1 MPEQGEKIGAVMV
14 VGGGIAGLQAS
25 LALAE
30 MGYTVHLVEASDRI
44 GGSAP
49 PLGDEP
55 LCLLSHKAAELMAH
69 PHIDLMTRSEVIEVT
84 GEAGSI
90 KARIRRMNPGG
101 EQEEISLDIGAAVL
115 TLDRPASLTDWRC
128 VAESLGLLPDVE
140 GSRPLSAPDPAVTS
154 RPGIYVCGLVTPQRE
169 DLHQLILEATAAAGR
184 AADDLEKAGLSRNV
198 DPSLPEIPD
207 RSTEPPRVGLF
218 LCECA
223 CRMATISD
231 LHTLSEQ
238 LSSLPFMQHTQSFP
252 LACRTEAREG
262 LGEAIR
268 EHRLNRIVVACS
280 QPGARSLFLQK
291 CRQEDIDSH
300 LFHLVRIGL
309 DCETT
314 EGTPSPGK
322 AKGLIENAILKAALQ
337 QPRMPS
343 VEGVVKTA
351 LVAGGGVAAMIAALS
366 AAKKGHTVHLVE
378 KGERLVGDKSV
389 SGYDIRSLVQE
400 TIEGL
405 QNDRRI
411 VIHLSAECLETTG
424 YVGNFQT
431 KVRTPKGE
439 ISISHGAAIL
449 SDQGSR
455 EKPAKEGFFFAGPS
469 EASRSVAEVLIRA
482 RAAATLAS
490 AILTKDWILV
500 RGVAPFVSRSKCAA
514 CLTCV
519 RTCPCG
525 VPCVDE
531 KGYAYIEPAICKGC
545 GTCMTECPGEAI
557 SMQQFTDEQMREK
570 LEMAR
575 CSLCGQPYL
584 STGRLE
590 YLKRRLSTED
600 LQPLDRHLCP
610 ICSRKKFVE
619 DHFDVV

>member
-1 MPEQGEKIGAVMV
+1 MPEQREKIGSVMV

-30 MGYTVHLVEASDRI
+30 MGYNVPLIEGSERI
-44 GGSAP
+44 GGSTA
-49 PLGDEP
+49 PLGDEA
-55 LCLLSHKAAELMAH
+55 LCLLSHKAVKVTAH

-84 GEAGSI
+84 GEAGSM

-101 EQEEISLDIGAAVL
+101 EREEISLDIGAVVL
-115 TLDRPASLTDWRC
+115 TLDRLGSSADRRC
-128 VAESLGLLPDVE
+128 AAESLGLLPGAE

-154 RPGIYVCGLVTPQRE
+154 RPGIYACGLVAPQQE
-169 DLHQLILEATAAAGR
+169 DLHQLILEASAAAGR

-218 LCECA
+218 ICECA
-223 CRMATISD
+223 CRMAGISD
-231 LHTLSEQ
+231 LHPQSAQ
-238 LSSLPFMQHTQSFP
+238 ISSLPFMQHTRSFP
-252 LACRTEAREG
+252 LACSMEAQEG
-262 LGEAIR
+262 LGEGIR

-280 QPGARSLFLQK
+280 QSDAGSLFLQT

-300 LFHLVRIGL
+300 LFHRVRIGL
-309 DCETT
+309 DCETP

-322 AKGLIENAILKAALQ
+322 ARDLLENAILKAALQ

-343 VEGVVKTA
+343 VEGVVKAA
-351 LVAGGGVAAMIAALS
+351 LVAGGGLAAMIAALS
-366 AAKKGHTVHLVE
+366 TAKKGYTVHLVE
-378 KGERLVGDKSV
+378 KGERLVGGKSV
-389 SGYDIRSLVQE
+389 SGYDIQSLVQE

-411 VIHLSAECLETTG
+411 AIHLSAECLETSG

-431 KVRTPKGE
+431 KVRTPRGE
-439 ISISHGAAIL
+439 LSISHGAAIL

-469 EASRSVAEVLIRA
+469 EASRSIAEAIIRA

-490 AILTKDWILV
+490 AILAKDRILV
-500 RGVAPFVSRSKCAA
+500 RGVAPSVSRGKCAA

-525 VPCVDE
+525 VPYVDE
-531 KGYAYIEPAICKGC
+531 KGFAYIEPAICKGC
-545 GTCMTECPGEAI
+545 GTCMTECPGKAI
-557 SMQQFTDEQMREK
+557 SLQQFTDEQMREK

-575 CSLCGQPYL
+575 CSVCGQPYL
-584 STGRLE
+584 SAGRLE
-590 YLKRRLSTED
+590 YLKRRLSAED
-600 LQPLDRHLCP
+600 LQPLDQHLCP

-619 DHFDVV
+619 DHFEVV